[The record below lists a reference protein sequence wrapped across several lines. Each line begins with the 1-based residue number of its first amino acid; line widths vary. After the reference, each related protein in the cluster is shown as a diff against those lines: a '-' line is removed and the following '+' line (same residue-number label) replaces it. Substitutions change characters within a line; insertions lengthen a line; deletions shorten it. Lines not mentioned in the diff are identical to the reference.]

1 MNKWQCLCI
10 PPPLVGEEQ
19 QAAGSSDRADQLQ
32 NNNFSA
38 AGGAKLLGLDPPTCP
53 VVCCCCWTQSGS
65 HRLLLQGQTRLQW
78 LQPKIGLGRR
88 PLRAPKMLPLF
99 VCLFVLFYL
108 VFSFYLHSLA
118 HCCKIQQRCSK
129 KLSSLN
135 LEFAKLFNWRGQS
148 PGEGVNLRLV
158 RKSGKFWSSA
168 AV

>member
-1 MNKWQCLCI
+1 MFEEAATCVFLATSVTKLFVKAHQVMCGCRYVCEKVNKWQCLCI

-99 VCLFVLFYL
+99 VCLFVCALL
-108 VFSFYLHSLA
+108 PSF
-118 HCCKIQQRCSK
+118 
-129 KLSSLN
+129 
-135 LEFAKLFNWRGQS
+135 
-148 PGEGVNLRLV
+148 
-158 RKSGKFWSSA
+158 
-168 AV
+168 